1 MHPSI
6 CLKSK
11 SAGFK
16 RLYCNLQLFLFYCR
30 ILTSVRSGTAATRF
44 TQAKPDS
51 VWWKIYKNHM
61 TENSFIDQ
69 GPSLRAVHHSDEQLA
84 AYVTLDSI
92 QNYMNTNYPCGM
104 NIVWK
109 SHQPVY
115 YSFAFTKR
123 HPLIPYFN
131 HVFKQIKERGL
142 HFLSKKQWNMIYDK
156 SKCASNTKVEKV
168 PFPKIVL
175 PYTLVA
181 CGILMSLIIV
191 MIEIVVQVFLN
202 MTHKPTGRSNSKVQE
217 GCPEGRK
224 PGKET

>member
-1 MHPSI
+1 
-6 CLKSK
+6 
-11 SAGFK
+11 
-16 RLYCNLQLFLFYCR
+16 
-30 ILTSVRSGTAATRF
+30 
-44 TQAKPDS
+44 
-51 VWWKIYKNHM
+51 M

-92 QNYMNTNYPCGM
+92 QNYVNTNYPCGM

-109 SHQPVY
+109 SRQPVY

-142 HFLSKKQWNMIYDK
+142 HFHLKKQWNMIYDK

-168 PFPKIVL
+168 PFLKIVL
-175 PYTLVA
+175 PYTLVPKELQA
-181 CGILMSLIIV
+181 SLASSMVTFIPIPIKINNSIIK
-191 MIEIVVQVFLN
+191 IE
-202 MTHKPTGRSNSKVQE
+202 
-217 GCPEGRK
+217 
-224 PGKET
+224 